1 MAFFDRIHLCHPA
14 RRGPSTV
21 AALGFLALGALAG
34 CSSTDGVSTYIVD
47 PAHYSVYHC
56 KDFQPRLVSL
66 TKREQQLRN
75 LMDRASEGGGGEVI
89 GDLSYGAEYQQV
101 LGEEKLLRRTAAEK
115 NCDLNAPAYQSDQT
129 IR

>member
-1 MAFFDRIHLCHPA
+1 MTLDRVHLRHRA
-14 RRGPSTV
+14 WRGPPTLL
-21 AALGFLALGALAG
+21 AIGFLALGALAA
-34 CSSTDGVSTYIVD
+34 CSSSDGMSNYIVD

-56 KDFQPRLVSL
+56 KDFKPRLTTL
-66 TKREQQLRN
+66 TTREQQLRN

-115 NCDLNAPAYQSDQT
+115 NCDINAPAYQSDQT